1 MSHNNRETNP
11 QKPTQNQQ
19 MLESVDKDINEI
31 IKTVSYVR
39 KLCRYMKDIKKESNR
54 TPGLKNYY
62 V

>member
-1 MSHNNRETNP
+1 
-11 QKPTQNQQ
+11 

-62 V
+62 VWGEIYIKEN